1 MRLVTGEPRA
11 TSTVNLLKL
20 TNTLS
25 IHQLVAFQTLVMVN
39 KVVTN
44 SKPAYLARKLTI
56 RNGEGIPERSKA
68 TIIQPNQTLSITRG
82 GFMFRGI
89 QLFNSLP
96 IALRLQRDSNTFKT
110 AVRSWVEN
118 NIPAKPV

>member
-1 MRLVTGEPRA
+1 MRLVTGQPKG

-20 TNTLS
+20 TNTLA

-44 SKPAYLARKLTI
+44 SKPAYLARKLYI
-56 RNGEGIPERSKA
+56 RNGEGIQERSRSSIA
-68 TIIQPNQTLSITRG
+68 HPNRTLSITRG

-96 IALRLQRDSNTFKT
+96 IALRLQRDSNKFKT
-110 AVRSWVEN
+110 AVRTWVEN